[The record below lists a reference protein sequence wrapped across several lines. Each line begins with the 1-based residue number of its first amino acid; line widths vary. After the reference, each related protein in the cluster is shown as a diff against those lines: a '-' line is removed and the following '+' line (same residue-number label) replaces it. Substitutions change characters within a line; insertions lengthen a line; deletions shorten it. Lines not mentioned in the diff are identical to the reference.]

1 MQAQYELT
9 GQKVLVTGGGSGIG
23 LATATRMAQQGA
35 DVCINHLAHDAR
47 AEAAVKHLQ
56 EQGLNVFSS
65 PGDVGHPYHARTM
78 VDQALQQ
85 LGGLTLLVNNAGTP
99 GTTKKIEPHDLDLVD
114 ETLWHTVLEVNLL
127 GVFRCSKAAALA
139 LTESQGAIVNIA
151 STAGMGHVG
160 SSMAYGASKAGVVN
174 LTQNLARAL
183 APHVRV
189 NGVAPGAVD
198 STWMVEWTPEQKQ
211 LSIDKSLLK
220 RRATPD
226 DIADIVMFLG
236 FSAHMVTGQIII
248 ADAGRGL

>member
-1 MQAQYELT
+1 MHAQYALA

-23 LATATRMAQQGA
+23 LATATLMAQQGA
-35 DVCINHLAHDAR
+35 QVCINHLVDDECAQ
-47 AEAAVKHLQ
+47 AAVCQLQ
-56 EQGLNVFSS
+56 AQGLDVFASS
-65 PGDVGHPYHARTM
+65 GDVGHAASAVEM
-78 VDQALQQ
+78 VDRALQYM
-85 LGGLTLLVNNAGTP
+85 GGLTLLVNNAGTP
-99 GTTKKIEPHDLDLVD
+99 GTTRKIEPHDLDRVD

-127 GVFRCSKAAALA
+127 GVFRCSKAAAPA
-139 LTESQGAIVNIA
+139 LTSSQGAIVNIA
-151 STAGMGHVG
+151 STAGLGQVG

-198 STWMVEWTPEQKQ
+198 SSWMVEWTSEQKQ
-211 LSIDKSLLK
+211 FSIEKSLLK
-220 RRATPD
+220 RRATPN
-226 DIADIVMFLG
+226 DIAEIVMFLG

>member
-1 MQAQYELT
+1 M
-9 GQKVLVTGGGSGIG
+9 
-23 LATATRMAQQGA
+23 
-35 DVCINHLAHDAR
+35 
-47 AEAAVKHLQ
+47 
-56 EQGLNVFSS
+56 
-65 PGDVGHPYHARTM
+65 
-78 VDQALQQ
+78 
-85 LGGLTLLVNNAGTP
+85 
-99 GTTKKIEPHDLDLVD
+99 
-114 ETLWHTVLEVNLL
+114 LEVNLL
-127 GVFRCSKAAALA
+127 GVFRCSKAAAPA
-139 LTESQGAIVNIA
+139 LTASQGAIVNIA
-151 STAGMGHVG
+151 STAGMGQVG

-211 LSIDKSLLK
+211 FSIDKSLLK

>member
-1 MQAQYELT
+1 MQAQYALA

-35 DVCINHLAHDAR
+35 DVCINHLAHDVR
-47 AEAAVKHLQ
+47 AEVAVKHLQ
-56 EQGLNVFSS
+56 EQGLSVFAS
-65 PGDVGHPYHARTM
+65 PGDVGHPDHARAM
-78 VDQALQQ
+78 VDRALQQ
-85 LGGLTLLVNNAGTP
+85 LGGMTLLVNNAGTP
-99 GTTKKIEPHDLDLVD
+99 GTTKKIEPRDLDLVD

-127 GVFRCSKAAALA
+127 GVFRCSKAAAPA
-139 LTESQGAIVNIA
+139 LTASQGAIVNIA
-151 STAGMGHVG
+151 SIAGMGQVG
-160 SSMAYGASKAGVVN
+160 SSMAYGASKAGVVS

-211 LSIDKSLLK
+211 FSIDKSLLK